1 MDKQCFVDW
10 LHHEDKQNPWDNI
23 KICNWLHH
31 SDNVSYLMHG
41 WVAGLI
47 IARTVASNV
56 ISLLLFLA
64 IW

>member
-10 LHHEDKQNPWDNI
+10 LHREDKQNPWDNI